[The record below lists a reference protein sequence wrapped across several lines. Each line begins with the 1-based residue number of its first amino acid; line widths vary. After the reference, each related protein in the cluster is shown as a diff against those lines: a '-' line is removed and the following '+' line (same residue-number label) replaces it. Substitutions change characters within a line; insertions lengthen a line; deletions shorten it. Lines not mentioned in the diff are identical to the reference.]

1 MRRIAL
7 FIVVAALMAAMLVSA
22 GPAWANN
29 TGSFTNQQG
38 LFSVG
43 DEDWWSGDDGWWS
56 GGNDWWSS
64 GGGIS
69 FTIGDSENESGDISF
84 R

>member
-7 FIVVAALMAAMLVSA
+7 FLVVAALMAAMMVSA
-22 GPAWANN
+22 GPASANN
-29 TGSFTNQQG
+29 TGTFTNQQG
-38 LFSVG
+38 LFSVC
-43 DEDWWSGDDGWWS
+43 DEDWWWSDGNNGWT
-56 GGNDWWSS
+56 S

-69 FTIGDSENESGDISF
+69 FSIGDSENESGDISF

>member
-1 MRRIAL
+1 
-7 FIVVAALMAAMLVSA
+7 MAATMVSA

-43 DEDWWSGDDGWWS
+43 DDGYYWDDSHYWDDGYWWDD
-56 GGNDWWSS
+56 GV
-64 GGGIS
+64 S
-69 FTIGDSENESGDISF
+69 FSIGDVENESGDIYFS
-84 R
+84 